1 MALIMDNE
9 LIYSL
14 KNTENNVTL
23 PPYDIFSYN
32 KDGNDSEQLDTTDV
46 IENNIRKDALKVT
59 TSVFTNLLQIPNWTF
74 TNFINERTKF
84 IRQGLEGSNPYN
96 DTGSFFYKIFFN
108 FNTSYG
114 LFGSLLKLTNNTYVN
129 YQNTAITYLEN
140 NINSDKFSNEY
151 KAVLKGKQKSLESF
165 AKILNYLSF
174 ECPWF
179 FKEVGGLADA
189 TKRNFKDIDSGT
201 KSITLTFNSDAVD
214 MRISTLLDLYVNAC
228 YDTVNFKEVIPE
240 NLRKFDIAIIL
251 FNPPIANLNKP
262 VFTNSKTTD
271 INKNKLNWAN
281 IGGAD
286 LTYKCLILKNCE
298 IDINEL
304 STTPEVVN
312 NENPFTLDYTIKI
325 NYLRSYV
332 YNINN
337 ILNIEMLDN
346 MFNIDDFN
354 QVDFIE
360 SLKPKPKTVEKTTE
374 TTTKP
379 KNQSIIESEAFKNFY
394 KNYTNN
400 MKSLENSI
408 LNKDYLRW

>member
-1 MALIMDNE
+1 MAVQ
-9 LIYSL
+9 Y
-14 KNTENNVTL
+14 
-23 PPYDIFSYN
+23 
-32 KDGNDSEQLDTTDV
+32 KDVHFSEQIDTAEI
-46 IENNIRKDALKVT
+46 IENYIRKDSSKVT
-59 TSVFTNLLQIPNWTF
+59 TTVFTNLLQIPNWTF

-114 LFGSLLKLTNNTYVN
+114 LFGSLLKLTNNTYVD

-140 NINSDKFSNEY
+140 NIHGDKFSNEY

-214 MRISTLLDLYVNAC
+214 MRVSTLLDLYVNAC

-271 INKNKLNWAN
+271 INKNNLNWAN

-354 QVDFIE
+354 QVDFME
-360 SLKPKPKTVEKTTE
+360 SLKNKPETTTKPKEEQNTE

-379 KNQSIIESEAFKNFY
+379 KNESIIESEEFQNFY
-394 KNYTNN
+394 KNYINN
-400 MKSLENSI
+400 MKSLENSLVTRDYI
-408 LNKDYLRW
+408 SLVNKDYLRW

>member
-1 MALIMDNE
+1 MAQNNNE
-9 LIYSL
+9 LIYYL
-14 KNTENNVTL
+14 NNTDNNVTL
-23 PPYDIFSYN
+23 APLNNNYAVEGP
-32 KDGNDSEQLDTTDV
+32 EQMKATSV
-46 IENNIRKDALKVT
+46 IEGYIRKDVALDST
-59 TSVFTNLLQIPNWTF
+59 AVFTNLLQIPNWTF
-74 TNFINERTKF
+74 ANFINERTKF
-84 IRQGLEGSNPYN
+84 IRQGLNGSNPYN

-114 LFGSLLKLTNNTYVN
+114 LFGSLLQTSNESYVN
-129 YQNTAITYLEN
+129 HQNTAITYLEN
-140 NINSDKFSNEY
+140 NIRGGKFSNNY
-151 KAVLKGKQKSLESF
+151 KGVLRGKQKSLESF

-214 MRISTLLDLYVNAC
+214 MRVSTLLDLYVNAC

-251 FNPPIANLNKP
+251 FNPPIGNLNKP
-262 VFTNSKTTD
+262 VFPNSKTAD
-271 INKNKLNWAN
+271 INKNNLNWAN
-281 IGGAD
+281 IGGAA
-286 LTYKCLILKNCE
+286 LSYKCLILKNCE

-354 QVDFIE
+354 QVDFTE
-360 SLKPKPKTVEKTTE
+360 SLKPKQENVVQTTENITEVNVNVEKYIHKT
-374 TTTKP
+374 P
-379 KNQSIIESEAFKNFY
+379 QLFKTLQEYYNEFEKWLY
-394 KNYTNN
+394 
-400 MKSLENSI
+400 SL
-408 LNKDYLRW
+408 

>member
-1 MALIMDNE
+1 L
-9 LIYSL
+9 
-14 KNTENNVTL
+14 
-23 PPYDIFSYN
+23 
-32 KDGNDSEQLDTTDV
+32 
-46 IENNIRKDALKVT
+46 
-59 TSVFTNLLQIPNWTF
+59 
-74 TNFINERTKF
+74 
-84 IRQGLEGSNPYN
+84 
-96 DTGSFFYKIFFN
+96 FN

-114 LFGSLLKLTNNTYVN
+114 LLGGLIKESNGANVKDV
-129 YQNTAITYLEN
+129 NTALQFLANNSVSSRFSSAYRRMLEN
-140 NINSDKFSNEY
+140 KASYLKSFGQLLNFLSN
-151 KAVLKGKQKSLESF
+151 
-165 AKILNYLSF
+165 

-262 VFTNSKTTD
+262 VFPNSRTTD
-271 INKNKLNWAN
+271 IEKNNLNWAN
-281 IGGAD
+281 IGGAA
-286 LTYKCLILKNCE
+286 LSYKCLILKNCE

-312 NENPFTLDYTIKI
+312 NEVPFTLDYTIKI

-354 QVDFIE
+354 QAGFAN
-360 SLKPKPKTVEKTTE
+360 SLKPKPKTTTE
-374 TTTKP
+374 TTTELKEES
-379 KNQSIIESEAFKNFY
+379 KTESETKSETTTKSETFEEYYEAYTKNGY
-394 KNYTNN
+394 KA
-400 MKSLENSI
+400 ENGEYI
-408 LNKDYLRW
+408 RW